1 MAKFDL
7 GDFVK
12 TMAVPNSG
20 TAGQERIEYLPL
32 SELHEDER
40 NFYTVDKVEE
50 LAANIQSCGLMD
62 PLRVRKSEDG
72 YTIVSGHR
80 RAAALR
86 LLAAE
91 DSKFEA
97 VACIIE
103 TGDIPEQLQELRLI
117 FANSAT
123 REMSSADKAKQA
135 ERVEVLLYE
144 LKEQGWNSQAV
155 CGIM

>member
-7 GDFVK
+7 GDFAK
-12 TMAVPNSG
+12 TMQAVPDSG
-20 TAGQERIEYLPL
+20 TTGPERIEYLPL
-32 SELHEDER
+32 AELHEDER

-86 LLAAE
+86 LLAARRT
-91 DSKFEA
+91 SRTSMVKPVGA
-97 VACIIE
+97 PVSLALSLKLYWVLAMQ
-103 TGDIPEQLQELRLI
+103 TGRSP
-117 FANSAT
+117 
-123 REMSSADKAKQA
+123 
-135 ERVEVLLYE
+135 
-144 LKEQGWNSQAV
+144 
-155 CGIM
+155 